1 MIEGDTG
8 ASDLGLAE
16 KDREKLKDRVHVVFH
31 GAATVRFDESL
42 RKAVD
47 INVRGTKLV
56 LLFAREMKNLKVKH
70 TRSISKISFNL

>member
-8 ASDLGLAE
+8 ASDMGLSE
-16 KDREKLKDRVHVVFH
+16 MDREKLRENVNVVFH

-56 LLFAREMKNLKVKH
+56 VMFAKEIKNLKV
-70 TRSISKISFNL
+70 ILYFF